1 MSIESHI
8 TLDDKWFVG
17 EEKQLKFLI
26 VDADG
31 AALDVSGYTLE
42 WVLGIEGV
50 AILTVEEANIT
61 ISNGNGTNDAVT
73 VSVDAS
79 DTDTLDAGLY
89 QHSLRRIDDEAE
101 QVLSYGEAHLQ
112 RQPHLG

>member
-1 MSIESHI
+1 MSKESHI
-8 TLDDKWFVG
+8 TLADKWFVG

-26 VDADG
+26 VDAAGDP
-31 AALDVSGYTLE
+31 LNVSGYTLE
-42 WVLGIEGV
+42 WVLGVDGA
-50 AILTVEEANIT
+50 AILTIAAANIA
-61 ISNGNGTNDAVT
+61 ISNGDATNDAIT

-79 DTDTLDAGLY
+79 DTEALSAGIY